1 MSQEQTLSQRSGSG
15 VGAAAIASPS
25 SLPDVNAETY
35 PFEYVQYLL
44 DQTADF
50 NIFAI
55 PDPQH
60 AETATLTPDDP
71 SDYFGLN
78 GGYGISLRCSLHQF
92 DSLIHSPSTDSGLLV
107 TEAVGESTG
116 TFSCRCFFGPDD
128 SKWSPGQLPPPIIFD
143 PWRSQRF
150 VMLGTEFSFG
160 GSDRFQ
166 GYGIGRTFPVTVNGR
181 PELLVGGV
189 GNIMDGFGK
198 LSGLNGTFVLT
209 GRLTSALGFLGNIT
223 CRVVDAYGYMN
234 GDREVSPLTAIRD
247 PDTASTF
254 VLLRGQK
261 QDKSVKTTYGPSPG
275 GGLVSLITP
284 SQIRAVQCSFSS
296 RGGGGVHTE
305 KRVGQVVG
313 NMDADVYFDLLAPPG
328 TAQAPVPFTTEENYR
343 FMDRNG
349 QIVGTITTGVVEG
362 ISFNLKFPAAPG
374 QAGVRFAGFG
384 PITSGTG
391 PFEGIQG
398 MLTVNSLIGIAP
410 HALSLLHVLQILD
423 PDGKFR
429 RTSRAD

>member
-1 MSQEQTLSQRSGSG
+1 MSQEQVSSQRSKGA
-15 VGAAAIASPS
+15 GAAAIASPP
-25 SLPDVNAETY
+25 SLPDVNAQTY

-50 NIFAI
+50 NIFAV

-60 AETATLTPDDP
+60 AEAATLTPDDP

-78 GGYGISLRCSLHQF
+78 GGYGMSLRCRLHHF
-92 DSLIHSPSTDSGLLV
+92 DSLISPDADTGLLV
-107 TEAVGESTG
+107 TEAVGESSG
-116 TFSCRCFFGPDD
+116 TFSCRCFFSPDNFT
-128 SKWSPGQLPPPIIFD
+128 WSPGRLPPPVIYD

-150 VMLGTEFSFG
+150 VMLSPEFSFG
-160 GSDRFQ
+160 GGDSFQ
-166 GYGIGRTFPVTVNGR
+166 GYGIGRTFPATVNGR
-181 PELLVGGV
+181 PEVLVGGV

-209 GRLTSALGFLGNIT
+209 GTLTSPLGFVGNIT
-223 CRVVDAYGYMN
+223 CRVVDPYGYIN
-234 GDREVSPLTAIRD
+234 GDREVSSLTAIQD
-247 PDTASTF
+247 PDPASTF
-254 VLLRGQK
+254 ALLRGQK

-284 SQIRAVQCSFSS
+284 SQMRAIQCSFSS

-305 KRVGQVVG
+305 RRVGQVVG
-313 NMDADVYFDLLAPPG
+313 SMDAEVFFDLLAPPG
-328 TAQAPVPFTTEENYR
+328 TAQAPVPFTTREHYR
-343 FMDRNG
+343 FIDREG
-349 QIVGTITTGVVEG
+349 QIAGTITAAVVEG
-362 ISFNLKFPAAPG
+362 ISFDLKFPGAPG

-384 PITSGTG
+384 PITGGTG

-410 HALSLLHVLQILD
+410 HALSLVHVLHILD